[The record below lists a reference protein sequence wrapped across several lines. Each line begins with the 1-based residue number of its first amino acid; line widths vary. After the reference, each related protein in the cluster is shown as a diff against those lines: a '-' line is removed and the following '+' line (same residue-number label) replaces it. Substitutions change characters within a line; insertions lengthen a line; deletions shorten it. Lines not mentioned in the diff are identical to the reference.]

1 MSIIHFSTELTG
13 GAGAFAKSIH
23 LAMQR
28 LGYASF
34 IVTRESNSL
43 SNSVIIK
50 PLTRLERSLRVR
62 RLALMHR
69 LGLIENKYA
78 LFGIENARIDCSD
91 ILKSV
96 GNSKPTVL
104 VFYWVSYFINFKCIA
119 ELRRTYPGIPF
130 LFVCLDEGFL
140 GGGCHYSWGC
150 RGYEEACVNCPS
162 TSLHLRKRKIQIEMQ
177 ERIREIHKI
186 NPIVLYPT
194 AAMARMGERSA
205 ILKQFQKEVIP
216 LGAVSKQEQDE
227 CLALGEG
234 GSKESGAIKQKLT
247 ILVRS
252 SSEYRKGS
260 DLFVGAIKLLA
271 AGNPNIRSQLRVISI
286 GDATLENSEIGNYVD
301 HEFMG
306 IVQRSQLMEIY
317 GKIDALV
324 VTSREDAGPLM
335 INECVALGKFAIS
348 TPVGVANDLLA
359 DACHGIV
366 VGAFTSEAICD
377 ALKSYCLQPREV
389 VSTSELDR
397 NRLTFEGYVGAMLE
411 VIEKSQMIVEE
422 SLVCMGTA
430 NGAAGDHLGEVQR

>member
-1 MSIIHFSTELTG
+1 MSIIHFSTELSG
-13 GAGAFAKSIH
+13 GAGAFAKSVH

-28 LGYASF
+28 LGHTSF

-43 SNSVIIK
+43 SNSAIIK
-50 PLTRLERSLRVR
+50 PLTRLERSLRSR
-62 RLALMHR
+62 RLGLLHR

-91 ILKSV
+91 ILKSLD
-96 GNSKPTVL
+96 NMRPTAL

-119 ELRRTYPGIPF
+119 EFRRAYPGIPI

-150 RGYEEACVNCPS
+150 HGYEEACINCPS
-162 TSLHLRKRKIQIEMQ
+162 TSLRLRQRKVRIEMR
-177 ERIREIHKI
+177 ERIREIRSI

-194 AAMARMGERSA
+194 TAMARMGERSA
-205 ILKQFQKEVIP
+205 ILKQLRSKMIP
-216 LGAVSKQEQDE
+216 LGAVSKQEQDQ
-227 CLALGEG
+227 CLAHVGD
-234 GSKESGAIKQKLT
+234 ESEECGAIKQKLT
-247 ILVRS
+247 ILIRS

-260 DLFVGAIKLLA
+260 DLFVGAIKFLA
-271 AGNPNIRSQLRVISI
+271 VGIPNIRSQLRVVSI

-317 GKIDALV
+317 RKIDTLV

-335 INECVALGKFAIS
+335 INECVALGKFVIS

-359 DACHGIV
+359 DARRGIV
-366 VGAFTSEAICD
+366 VSDFTSEAICA
-377 ALKSYCLQPREV
+377 ALKSYYSQSREAV
-389 VSTSELDR
+389 TTAELER
-397 NRLTFEGYVGAMLE
+397 NLLTFEGYVGAMLGT
-411 VIEKSQMIVEE
+411 IEKSQMIVEE
-422 SLVCMGTA
+422 S
-430 NGAAGDHLGEVQR
+430 